1 MEFWITLALSVALT
15 ALLNHLLKKRF
26 PDWYQH
32 KITPLTFLAMLL
44 LLWGLHDFWNYIT
57 VARQIAEHYDTPLL
71 YYAAQSEVTS
81 GVVKVLLAG
90 AALLTAW
97 FRRPG
102 RKPFRVRN
110 SLTLLILAAAL
121 GAWAVGMFCL
131 TSVTAEYAA
140 RRYLD
145 SYGDF
150 ADTLNVRNFSHWW
163 GKGLDAQYENYENN
177 LFWSAMADGNN
188 AQNFSTFHTTATEN
202 EGNFLPLSLIH
213 I

>member
-140 RRYLD
+140 R
-145 SYGDF
+145 
-150 ADTLNVRNFSHWW
+150 
-163 GKGLDAQYENYENN
+163 
-177 LFWSAMADGNN
+177 
-188 AQNFSTFHTTATEN
+188 
-202 EGNFLPLSLIH
+202 
-213 I
+213 